1 MTSYKE
7 HTSIAYGADW
17 CRRQARCPAKKENV
31 LDQMKMRNK
40 EQGVDCAEEQGVDCA
55 EEQLQPQRTASDS
68 EKSKYVI
75 ATCSFYD
82 HLLHL
87 WEVFL

>member
-40 EQGVDCAEEQGVDCA
+40 EQGVDCAEEK
-55 EEQLQPQRTASDS
+55 LQPQRTASDS